1 MRRHASLLWLV
12 AALSLPAASA
22 PAGAVSNYDRFE
34 LWNECKPMTLI
45 VEDVHEDATAIGLTK
60 ESIEAGVLSKLRA
73 ARLYNSEE
81 EWSHLT
87 VLVNVAG
94 RAFSIRLLYN
104 KRMQDVATGMEGL
117 SVSWFM
123 TSTGMFGDGGVAFI
137 LSGVTQNIDAFINEY
152 LRVNADACE

>member
-1 MRRHASLLWLV
+1 MRYLSIIILCL
-12 AALSLPAASA
+12 AAVSASA
-22 PAGAVSNYDRFE
+22 GEVSDYDRFE

-45 VEDVHEDATAIGLTK
+45 VEDVYEDATAIGLTK
-60 ESIEAGVLSKLRA
+60 ESIEAGVLSRLRA

-87 VLVNVAG
+87 VFVNVVD
-94 RAFSIRLLYN
+94 RAFSIRLLYI

-137 LSGVTQNIDAFINEY
+137 LSSVTQHIDAFIDKY
-152 LRVNADACE
+152 LRVNADACK

>member
-1 MRRHASLLWLV
+1 MRYLSIIILCL
-12 AALSLPAASA
+12 AAVSASA
-22 PAGAVSNYDRFE
+22 GEVSDYDRFE

-45 VEDVHEDATAIGLTK
+45 VEDVYEDATSIGLTK
-60 ESIEAGVLSKLRA
+60 ESIEAGVLSRLRA

-87 VLVNVAG
+87 VFVNVVD
-94 RAFSIRLLYN
+94 RAFSIRLLYI

-137 LSGVTQNIDAFINEY
+137 LSSVTQHIDAFIDKY
-152 LRVNADACE
+152 LRVNVDACK

>member
-1 MRRHASLLWLV
+1 MRYLSIIILCL
-12 AALSLPAASA
+12 AAVSASA
-22 PAGAVSNYDRFE
+22 GEVSDYDRFE

-45 VEDVHEDATAIGLTK
+45 VEDVQEDATAIGLTK

-87 VLVNVAG
+87 VIVNVVD
-94 RAFSIRLLYN
+94 RAFSIRLLYI

-137 LSGVTQNIDAFINEY
+137 LSSVTQHIDAFIDEY
-152 LRVNADACE
+152 LRVNADACK

>member
-1 MRRHASLLWLV
+1 MRYLSIIILCL
-12 AALSLPAASA
+12 AAISASA
-22 PAGAVSNYDRFE
+22 GEVNDYDRFE

-45 VEDVHEDATAIGLTK
+45 VEDVYEDATAIGLTK
-60 ESIEAGVLSKLRA
+60 ESIEAGVLSRLRA

-87 VLVNVAG
+87 VFVNVVD
-94 RAFSIRLLYN
+94 RAFSIRLLYI

-123 TSTGMFGDGGVAFI
+123 TSTGMLGDGGVAFI
-137 LSGVTQNIDAFINEY
+137 LSSVTQHIDAFIDKY
-152 LRVNADACE
+152 LRVNVDACK